1 MITSRRVHFIVG
13 LYLSLL
19 FGMIYSSRFGFC
31 LAIAISIFKEYNDQK
46 FYGKFNYI
54 NTMMTW
60 LGSFIGFIV
69 SGMLS
74 WF

>member
-1 MITSRRVHFIVG
+1 MITSRRVHFIIG

-19 FGMIYSSRFGFC
+19 FGIIYTSKFGFC
-31 LAIAISIFKEYNDQK
+31 LAIAISIFKEYNDQT
-46 FYGKFNYI
+46 FYRRFDWR
-54 NTMMTW
+54 NTIITW
-60 LGSFIGFIV
+60 FGSLTGFII